1 MICTCEI
8 QSDIPAW
15 AHYPG
20 CALLGAPHFFSQRE
34 AKANSIKDGTDTRL
48 QTLEREFWERCV
60 LQAIAL
66 AASQDTPV
74 SFEIRHDVARW
85 ADLIT
90 HEWRERFAKE
100 EEPATIPWK
109 KRIANEP

>member
-48 QTLEREFWERCV
+48 QTLEREFWEHTV
-60 LQAIAL
+60 SLLMTGGTYAVSIENIPKTADTLL
-66 AASQDTPV
+66 A
-74 SFEIRHDVARW
+74 
-85 ADLIT
+85 
-90 HEWRERFAKE
+90 EWRKRFAKQ